1 MKTQIKNKTGNGVR
15 GLVEFEATSPTPIS
29 KDEALTA
36 QAKMGYP
43 PAGYGFSK
51 FTVIQC
57 PVLLTYKATWECQAS
72 CD

>member
-1 MKTQIKNKTGNGVR
+1 MKTQIKNKTGYGVKSKI
-15 GLVEFEATSPTPIS
+15 EFEASSPSIITREDAIKS
-29 KDEALTA
+29 QAAL
-36 QAKMGYP
+36 GYP

-51 FTVIQC
+51 FEVKQC